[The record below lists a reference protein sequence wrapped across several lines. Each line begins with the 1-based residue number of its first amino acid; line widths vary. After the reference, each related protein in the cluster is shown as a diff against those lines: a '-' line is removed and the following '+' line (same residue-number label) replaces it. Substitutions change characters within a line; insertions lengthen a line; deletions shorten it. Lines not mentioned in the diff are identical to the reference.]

1 MFSDIFKIF
10 FFILAYFFLYIVLI
24 WQLVNTVHFVM
35 LACVTANPRY
45 FVPRAPLHSTT
56 NSE

>member
-1 MFSDIFKIF
+1 MSAISSKDFL
-10 FFILAYFFLYIVLI
+10 ILAHFFLYSVDMATSKYPKFCYASML
-24 WQLVNTVHFVM
+24 QLT
-35 LACVTANPRY
+35 PRY